1 MLETILGRLGL
12 PFLMSIVGSAL
23 GKIDNPVA
31 QNAAKALSET
41 QNAITTGAITT
52 GAITPEAR
60 AEANRH
66 IETMEGISQKERSEV
81 LAQVNESL
89 RFEVGSTDLYVRR
102 MRPTFGYLMALTWTA
117 QMLAI
122 AYVIVF
128 DTSRAAVVLQAVE
141 SLSTIWCIA
150 LSVLGLYVYKRS
162 DEKRPVITVREP
174 DVDQAPR
181 PVPVRGSFND

>member
-12 PFLMSIVGSAL
+12 PFLMSVVGGAL
-23 GKIDNPVA
+23 SKIDNPVA
-31 QNAAKALSET
+31 QNAAKALSDT
-41 QNAITTGAITT
+41 QSALSA

-66 IETMEGISQKERSEV
+66 IETMEGISQKERSEA
-81 LAQVNESL
+81 LAQINQSL
-89 RFEVGSTDLYVRR
+89 RTEVESTDLYVRR
-102 MRPTFGYLMALTWTA
+102 MRPTFGYLMAFTWTA
-117 QMLAI
+117 QMMAI

-128 DTSRAAVVLQAVE
+128 DTARASVVLNAVE

-162 DEKRPVITVREP
+162 DEKRPVIAIQEF
-174 DVDQAPR
+174 APSAAAGA
-181 PVPVRGSFND
+181 RGPFNE

>member
-41 QNAITTGAITT
+41 QNAITTGV
-52 GAITPEAR
+52 ITPEAR
-60 AEANRH
+60 VEANRH
-66 IETMEGISQKERSEV
+66 IETMEGISQKERSEA

-89 RFEVGSTDLYVRR
+89 RFEVGSADLYVRR

-162 DEKRPVITVREP
+162 DEKRPVIAVREP
-174 DVDQAPR
+174 DMDYTPQSAPA
-181 PVPVRGSFND
+181 RGVFND